1 MRITINQPQGIYE
14 LGQRTNQEDN
24 IWPLSGQ
31 ATDNDRI
38 FVLCDG
44 MGGHEHGE
52 VASRIV
58 SQTIAEYLR
67 QHANLDEIV
76 EDQLLLDALQAAYTE
91 LDKADDGAAKKMGT
105 TLCLLLFHRG
115 GLTTMH
121 IGDSRIYHVRPSTH
135 SIHYQ
140 SKDHSLVYELYQ
152 AGEISYEE
160 MATSP
165 QKNIITR
172 AIQPGL
178 DNRVKPSIVHITDL
192 RPGDYLYICSD
203 GMLEQMDN
211 DTLCQ
216 LFSAQT
222 SDEEKR
228 LQLIEATKGNKDNH
242 SAYFL
247 SIASVMAEQGD
258 ETLIDD
264 EQTSNDNA
272 LNIRP
277 HHQESYEDVEV
288 VEPAMAQPV
297 RGARTAEP
305 VHRPGKKQGTNAKL
319 ILPIVLAFVVV
330 VGALGAFFFMS
341 NTKEN
346 AKESPRPATER
357 LDTHPVSNPSQ
368 EPVSRK
374 TVEKGRTPSA
384 EKAPRNSRPA
394 APKTSQTSK
403 DESAELAEKAKEQG
417 GEEKAKGNESTS
429 SSAVKGKEA
438 HKDGAKTDWKSIQDH
453 SNSSKSSKKQKEEN
467 NSKDQSSHSLPGEKA
482 T

>member
-1 MRITINQPQGIYE
+1 MRITINQPQAIYE

-172 AIQPGL
+172 AILPGL

-211 DTLCQ
+211 DELCQ

-222 SDEEKR
+222 SDKEKR

-258 ETLIDD
+258 ETMIDD
-264 EQTSNDNA
+264 EQTSTDNA

-277 HHQESYEDVEV
+277 HHQENYEDVEV
-288 VEPAMAQPV
+288 VEPAVTQPV
-297 RGARTAEP
+297 QGPRTANP
-305 VHRPGKKQGTNAKL
+305 VHRPGKKQGTNTKHIMA
-319 ILPIVLAFVVV
+319 IVLGFAVVV
-330 VGALGAFFFMS
+330 VALGAFFFMS
-341 NTKEN
+341 NTKEK

-357 LDTHPVSNPSQ
+357 LDTPPVSNPRQ

-374 TVEKGRTPSA
+374 TVEKERTQSA
-384 EKAPRNSRPA
+384 EKAPLNNRPA
-394 APKTSQTSK
+394 VTNASK
-403 DESAELAEKAKEQG
+403 PSKKENAESAE
-417 GEEKAKGNESTS
+417 
-429 SSAVKGKEA
+429 KGKAQNEVEKIKETESA
-438 HKDGAKTDWKSIQDH
+438 PSPAGSEKEVHKSSDKTDWKSIQNH
-453 SNSSKSSKKQKEEN
+453 SKSGKASGNSKEKSK
-467 NSKDQSSHSLPGEKA
+467 SKDQPSNPIPGEKS